1 LGRRIIVFGS
11 YHLLRGDLSHLMNR
25 SKSPGLPRF
34 SSCFVL
40 SLGLASLPQA
50 LPMIES
56 GSTSVIH
63 FHASSSLPIP
73 LVQRVVQP
81 GPGTKASCIGSEE
94 HVNCW
99 QPDEGGLAEDEVC
112 HVQCQG
118 LGDDAQGGGE
128 EEDGGSER
136 GGDKG
141 EVQSFGWDHEHVDL
155 VVYLTPLQLSY
166 TKQQG

>member
-1 LGRRIIVFGS
+1 
-11 YHLLRGDLSHLMNR
+11 M
-25 SKSPGLPRF
+25 
-34 SSCFVL
+34 
-40 SLGLASLPQA
+40 
-50 LPMIES
+50 
-56 GSTSVIH
+56 
-63 FHASSSLPIP
+63 
-73 LVQRVVQP
+73 
-81 GPGTKASCIGSEE
+81 
-94 HVNCW
+94 
-99 QPDEGGLAEDEVC
+99 C